1 MATWTIEPN
10 QNNGYPINLN
20 FLVGSISS
28 RWQEGNYNLT
38 NWRIKP
44 DFDVSALNTGVLAP
58 IVESPNAYPHIWA
71 ATQIIGSGGGG
82 EEGDGDIMHPGG
94 HTRPTRHYT
103 TVPQGHMSTA
113 HHDHKRTTRSALS
126 AKAAQ
131 MVNGYITNA
140 GGVNALRTSLNSF
153 PVNHQGDMIA
163 ISQIYGANIFN
174 AVVLARVFPFALAQ
188 DTDTGQQ
195 GVNSMNVLL
204 ADSTKFYYLTYSTVI
219 LDFGTVDLDVTQGFE
234 ITKYTYKLYLPYSG
248 VHSID
253 IRGDEEVQL
262 IGYVDLFAGTIDY
275 IFYVNDQIELTAQG
289 KIGIDIPLNVQQ
301 GEMLQ
306 NAIMNAIKYTAQP
319 IATIAGAGIGKM
331 AGSSIDAVK
340 MGAEIGGKAGAWV
353 GGQAAE
359 MTVPLSSSN
368 VSGGASAADMYSQPC
383 IIVKKQV
390 MHIEGYGY
398 PEELGFRH
406 LAGVNDLSR
415 QKELIVVSNY
425 KCGVDGATEREKQEI
440 IRLLEGGV
448 FV

>member
-1 MATWTIEPN
+1 MSQWLCSSNI
-10 QNNGYPINLN
+10 NNGYI
-20 FLVGSISS
+20 
-28 RWQEGNYNLT
+28 YNL
-38 NWRIKP
+38 
-44 DFDVSALNTGVLAP
+44 DFIGIISNIWTEGTHNVGPWKVSSEVNDGYVYYYSM
-58 IVESPNAYPHIWA
+58 EIWL
-71 ATQIIGSGGGG
+71 GEGGGG
-82 EEGDGDIMHPGG
+82 EEGDGDVMHTGG
-94 HTRPTRHYT
+94 HTRPTRSYT
-103 TVPQGHMSTA
+103 TVPQGHMATA

-126 AKAAQ
+126 TKSAL
-131 MVNGYITNA
+131 MVNGYITNT
-140 GGVNALRTSLNSF
+140 GGITALRADLNAF
-153 PVNHQGDMIA
+153 PVNHPSDMVA
-163 ISQIYGANIFN
+163 VSQIYGANIFN

-188 DTDTGQQ
+188 NSDTHQQ
-195 GVNSMNVLL
+195 GVNSMNVKLAPNTDFYLL
-204 ADSTKFYYLTYSTVI
+204 TNSTAI
-219 LDFGTVDLDVTQGFE
+219 LDFGAVDLDISQGFE
-234 ITKYTYKLYLPYSG
+234 VSKYTYKLYLPYSG
-248 VHSID
+248 IHSID
-253 IRGDEEVQL
+253 IRGNEEIQL

-289 KIGIDIPLNVQQ
+289 KIGLDIPFNVQQ

-319 IATIAGAGIGKM
+319 IGTIAGAGIGNM
-331 AGSSIDAVK
+331 ISADIEAVK
-340 MGAEIGGKAGAWV
+340 MGAEIGSKAGAWV

-390 MHIEGYGY
+390 MHVEGYGY

-425 KCGVDGATEREKQEI
+425 KCGVDRATEREKQEI

>member
-1 MATWTIEPN
+1 MGWYIPASTV
-10 QNNGYPINLN
+10 NNGYIYNTD
-20 FLVGSISS
+20 FVGIISDI
-28 RWQEGNYNLT
+28 WTDGKHNYSL
-38 NWRIKP
+38 WRIDP
-44 DFDVSALNTGVLAP
+44 DGEINDG
-58 IVESPNAYPHIWA
+58 YPYTYYMQQWL
-71 ATQIIGSGGGG
+71 GEGGGG
-82 EEGDGDIMHPGG
+82 EEGDGDVMHTGG
-94 HTRPTRHYT
+94 HTRPTRSYT
-103 TVPQGHMSTA
+103 TVPQGHMATA

-126 AKAAQ
+126 TKSAL
-131 MVNGYITNA
+131 MVNGYITNT
-140 GGVNALRTSLNSF
+140 GGITALRADLNAF
-153 PVNHQGDMIA
+153 PVNHPGDMVA
-163 ISQIYGANIFN
+163 VSQIYGANIFN

-188 DTDTGQQ
+188 SGGAHQQ
-195 GVNSMNVLL
+195 GVNSMNVKLAGNTDFYLL
-204 ADSTKFYYLTYSTVI
+204 TNSTAI
-219 LDFGTVDLDVTQGFE
+219 LDFGTVDLDLSQGFE
-234 ITKYTYKLYLPYSG
+234 ISKYTYKLYLPYSG

-289 KIGIDIPLNVQQ
+289 KIGLDIPFNVQQ

-331 AGSSIDAVK
+331 AGSSIDAIK
-340 MGAEIGGKAGAWV
+340 MGAEIGGKAGALV

-390 MHIEGYGY
+390 MHVEGYGY

-415 QKELIVVSNY
+415 QKELIIVSNY
-425 KCGVDGATEREKQEI
+425 KCGVDRATEREKQEI
-440 IRLLEGGV
+440 IRLLESGV

>member
-1 MATWTIEPN
+1 MWYISSN
-10 QNNGYPINLN
+10 VNNGYPYNTDFI
-20 FLVGSISS
+20 GIISDI
-28 RWQEGNYNLT
+28 WTDGKHNYSL
-38 NWRIKP
+38 WRIDP
-44 DFDVSALNTGVLAP
+44 DGKINDG
-58 IVESPNAYPHIWA
+58 YPYTYYMQQWL
-71 ATQIIGSGGGG
+71 GEGGGG
-82 EEGDGDIMHPGG
+82 EEGEGDVMHTGG
-94 HTRPTRHYT
+94 HTRPTRSYT
-103 TVPQGHMSTA
+103 TVPQGHMATA

-126 AKAAQ
+126 TKSAL
-131 MVNGYITNA
+131 MVNGYITNT
-140 GGVNALRTSLNSF
+140 GGIQALRSDLNAF
-153 PVNHQGDMIA
+153 PTNHPADMVA
-163 ISQIYGANIFN
+163 VSQIYGANIFN

-188 DTDTGQQ
+188 SGDSHQQ
-195 GVNSMNVLL
+195 GVNSMNVKLAPNTDFYLL
-204 ADSTKFYYLTYSTVI
+204 TNSTAI
-219 LDFGTVDLDVTQGFE
+219 LDFGAVDLDISQGFE
-234 ITKYTYKLYLPYSG
+234 ISKYTYKLYLPYSG

-253 IRGDEEVQL
+253 IRGNEKVQL

-289 KIGIDIPLNVQQ
+289 KIGLDIPFNVQQ

-319 IATIAGAGIGKM
+319 IGTIAGAGIGNM
-331 AGSSIDAVK
+331 ISADIEAVK
-340 MGAEIGGKAGAWV
+340 MGAEIGGKSGTWV

-390 MHIEGYGY
+390 MHVEGYGY

-415 QKELIVVSNY
+415 QNELIVVSNY
-425 KCGVDGATEREKQEI
+425 KCGVDRATEREKQEI